1 MMYTISRSGHDYIIA
16 RGWRRYGVEVNGSIK
31 SIDHLPLPILQ
42 RHSNPKVPSS
52 KVKIFNIFENWRVL
66 FHGTRPG
73 VLASILSEGH
83 LMKAGDTLITGEK
96 LKSVNSNGR
105 QKDGVGVEYSHVVYH
120 YLPITQ
126 PLYDILLA
134 GTLTLSF

>member
-1 MMYTISRSGHDYIIA
+1 MDQSNQYITCPYQYYDDTQIQIKVSSR
-16 RGWRRYGVEVNGSIK
+16 V
-31 SIDHLPLPILQ
+31 
-42 RHSNPKVPSS
+42 
-52 KVKIFNIFENWRVL
+52 VKIFNIFEDWRVL

-73 VLASILSEGH
+73 VLASILSEGR

-126 PLYDILLA
+126 PLYDILLEP
-134 GTLTLSF
+134 